1 MAIERAYVSTQPQ
14 IEAMAEQRLKDMM
27 AGNYTPVMQAWFQK
41 AMNPMMGKLQSMGII
56 RSGGAGRTLAGVG
69 GDVAAQQQQ
78 QALSQ
83 ALGLGGQ
90 QRGYEQFGQQLGLQR
105 YSTEGGWEQQAQER
119 ELQRQIAKQQQKQAF
134 WNTLG
139 TIGGGLLS
147 GGLLGGLGGLLGG
160 LGGGGGGGRGGSRGG
175 SSGGGYLTTPQYQN
189 FQQQYGTPYK
199 Y

>member
-1 MAIERAYVSTQPQ
+1 MAIEKTYVSTQPQ

-27 AGNYTPVMQAWFQK
+27 TGNYTPVMQSWFQK
-41 AMNPMMGKLQSMGII
+41 AMNPMMAKLQTMGII

-78 QALSQ
+78 QSLSQ

-105 YSTEGGWEQQAQER
+105 YGVEGGWEQQAAERKLKQE
-119 ELQRQIAKQQQKQAF
+119 IAKQQQKQSF

-139 TIGGGLLS
+139 GIAGS
-147 GGLLGGLGGLLGG
+147 ALGAYM
-160 LGGGGGGGRGGSRGG
+160 GR
-175 SSGGGYLTTPQYQN
+175 P
-189 FQQQYGTPYK
+189 PIPK
-199 Y
+199 IP

>member
-41 AMNPMMGKLQSMGII
+41 AMNPMMAKLQTMGIV

-105 YSTEGGWEQQAQER
+105 YGVEGGWEQQAAER
-119 ELQRQIAKQQQKQAF
+119 KLREEIEKQKRKQSF

-139 TIGGGLLS
+139 T
-147 GGLLGGLGGLLGG
+147 
-160 LGGGGGGGRGGSRGG
+160 LGGGFLAGPLGASVGTGAWN
-175 SSGGGYLTTPQYQN
+175 YLKKKFTEMPESE
-189 FQQQYGTPYK
+189 
-199 Y
+199 